1 MADTKLKDANTAV
14 HYRTG
19 VKMKIFDIV
28 LLEVK
33 QPIYAIGDRH
43 AREIGKA
50 GGFKTFASGNRSA
63 FSEENL
69 DAIEQVAKGSLV
81 VLSAGTDDLA
91 QQNRG
96 SVIQRVE
103 KLLYAL
109 VNNLKCQVYYVP
121 PAATDSPSFV
131 GEKNLLR
138 TELIKQISADFPSV
152 QILDPGALSIKN
164 GDGITAPPSWYQ
176 SAAAKVKGVAKEI
189 TSGEAPQKDAGG
201 SSDPLGDFI
210 TDLEKK
216 KAGQS
221 GKKEEPFMGGQP
233 GYDEAGNKINK
244 DGTPSTSNSEKKE
257 QPFMGGQPGYDEAGN
272 KIEKDSTTPT
282 PPPVFKVPE
291 KLTGPEIQ
299 RLQLALLALGYK
311 VGPTNDDGKYG
322 PKTREGILQFQKD
335 HNLKPTGKFD
345 EETVDAINKEIAI
358 LHKKKA
364 EKPPVSGTTPERNL
378 PTKPGEGGMVE
389 PKDKVGKQ
397 KVDPMEVSNYLK
409 NKSIGNQHRAGILA
423 NIEGESGFV
432 YSDTT
437 GDKGTSWGL
446 FQWNASRRIA
456 MVKAIPDWKTN
467 WKAQVDYAIT
477 EDVAPQYFKIDFKT
491 AGEAAMWW
499 CIKWERPFT
508 QQPERQKQEAMHRFK
523 LAKKYL

>member
-1 MADTKLKDANTAV
+1 
-14 HYRTG
+14 
-19 VKMKIFDIV
+19 MKIFDIV

-69 DAIEQVAKGSLV
+69 DAIEQVAKGSIV
-81 VLSAGTDDLA
+81 ILSAGTDDLA

-109 VNNLKCQVYYVP
+109 INDLKCQVYYVP

-138 TELIKQISADFPSV
+138 TELIKQIPADFPSV
-152 QILDPGALSIKN
+152 QVLDPGSLSIKN
-164 GDGITAPPSWYQ
+164 GGGLTAPPSWYQ
-176 SAAAKVKGVAKEI
+176 SVAAKIKGTAKEI
-189 TSGEAPQKDAGG
+189 KQQSGQAMAPPGKSDAGSG
-201 SSDPLGDFI
+201 QSSSEFAKDDERRLDKSDDPLGDFI
-210 TDLEKK
+210 NDLEKK
-216 KAGQS
+216 KSGEAGQ
-221 GKKEEPFMGGQP
+221 KDQPFMGGQP

-244 DGTPSTSNSEKKE
+244 DGTPG
-257 QPFMGGQPGYDEAGN
+257 PA
-272 KIEKDSTTPT
+272 TTPNST
-282 PPPVFKVPE
+282 EKLPPTLAVPE
-291 KLTGPEIQ
+291 KLTGTEIQ
-299 RLQLALLALGYK
+299 RLQLALMALGYK
-311 VGPTNDDGKYG
+311 VGSTNDDGKWG
-322 PKTREGILQFQKD
+322 KNTKAGIEKFQKD
-335 HNLKPTGKFD
+335 NNLTITGKFD
-345 EETVDAINKEIAI
+345 KETVDAINKEIAI
-358 LHKKKA
+358 LHKKRS
-364 EKPPVSGTTPERNL
+364 EKPPEPRTVAPPGTTRPN
-378 PTKPGEGGMVE
+378 KPGESGMVE
-389 PKDKVGKQ
+389 PKDQVGKQ
-397 KVDPMEVSNYLK
+397 RVDPVEVSNYLK

-423 NIEGESGFV
+423 NIEAESGFI

-446 FQWNASRRIA
+446 FQWNASRRID

-467 WKAQVDYAIT
+467 WKAQIDYALT
-477 EDVAPQYFKIDFKT
+477 EDVAPTYLKTDFKS

-499 CIKWERPFT
+499 CLKWERPFT
-508 QQPERQKQEAMHRFK
+508 TQPERQKEEAIKRFK